1 MESDREVLRPS
12 EITKERVEAALKADK
27 GSEAKMVSFA
37 VQELTKAGENFVTFV
52 VRVNVKFS
60 SENGDDV
67 VSYAVKYDPRR
78 CKAVKDF
85 ILACFHK
92 ELVFYQNIVHD
103 IQAQLHE
110 IGLKPL
116 RVPKCFYTSLEEH
129 REVIFLEDISK
140 KGFKKSE
147 FEDGLDV
154 AHTTLI
160 LEELARLHAASY
172 LLKAK
177 IPDLAEKYPV
187 LNLDWVTYAD
197 SARRNTQGLFGNIM
211 DSASK
216 LLRHI
221 GGREVA
227 VAWLEENKTR
237 AAEIIEHELR
247 REPPFDVLCH
257 GDCWNNNVLFRYTDK
272 GVPVEVI
279 LLDLQIVRL
288 ASLAT
293 DLNYVLH
300 TSLEGHTRREN
311 FTSFLAIY
319 YERFTQVLSAGG
331 SAVPFSLEDLTQE
344 YRNHLVYGL
353 IMCLMSVV
361 FSLDWQE
368 DASYSEGGAEFQDQ
382 RNKIL
387 IRAMADKPQIRD
399 KFLFLIDEMIENGI
413 MV

>member
-116 RVPKCFYTSLEEH
+116 RVPECFYTSLEEN

-154 AHTTLI
+154 AHTTLV

-247 REPPFDVLCH
+247 REPLRRLCH
-257 GDCWNNNVLFRYTDK
+257 GDCWNNNVSLDPPISEEPHSRTEVR
-272 GVPVEVI
+272 GVISKLQEGDHLLKHQMLEQSGFTPGKSIIERILALRVITKIQDFGALLGEPARTVSACGDGTEVTE
-279 LLDLQIVRL
+279 
-288 ASLAT
+288 S
-293 DLNYVLH
+293 
-300 TSLEGHTRREN
+300 
-311 FTSFLAIY
+311 FTY
-319 YERFTQVLSAGG
+319 
-331 SAVPFSLEDLTQE
+331 PD
-344 YRNHLVYGL
+344 
-353 IMCLMSVV
+353 SVV
-361 FSLDWQE
+361 P
-368 DASYSEGGAEFQDQ
+368 
-382 RNKIL
+382 N
-387 IRAMADKPQIRD
+387 
-399 KFLFLIDEMIENGI
+399 
-413 MV
+413 